1 MITEEDRTLLDNP
14 DGEPELE
21 NDTTP
26 LDEEEVRISFT
37 L

>member
-1 MITEEDRTLLDNP
+1 MITEEDKSLLNNP
-14 DGEPELE
+14 DGEVELE

-26 LDEEEVRISFT
+26 LDEEEVSY